1 MGWNIAKVSGCMIML
16 SAAPLIAQDFDPG
29 LGVEAVAVLEDGRIL
44 VRNGE
49 TAYDCGLVANAGT
62 VELDDCVARPS
73 QDSEA
78 VALLLTLSE
87 EDWQAAVRDTLQDA
101 QCRLSAFTAIG
112 EVLAATAAANGV
124 APEAIDRARAALSTR
139 AEAAVT
145 QMLRA
150 GDLSYRDGEL
160 ALDACP

>member
-1 MGWNIAKVSGCMIML
+1 MSWSFAKVSGCMIML
-16 SAAPLIAQDFDPG
+16 SAAPLFAQDFDPA
-29 LGVEAVAVLEDGRIL
+29 LGVEAVAVLEDGNIL

-49 TAYDCGLVANAGT
+49 TAFDCALAANAGT
-62 VELDDCVARPS
+62 VELDDCVAQPPL
-73 QDSEA
+73 DGEA
-78 VALLLTLSE
+78 IAQLLALTE

-101 QCRLSAFTAIG
+101 QCRLSAFSAIA

-124 APEAIDRARAALSTR
+124 APDTIDRARAALSTR

-145 QMLRA
+145 QMLRS
-150 GDLSYRDGEL
+150 GDLSYRGGEL